1 LFGIELTDP
10 MSGFFMIRRPAFE
23 ELVRSLSTQGFK
35 ILLDIVVTAR
45 GRLRIAEIPYVFGRR
60 LYGQTKF
67 DSKNALDFA
76 ALILSK
82 VTGDRISLRFLL
94 FCFVGLTG
102 LGVHM
107 VALKIGLIL
116 TTLPF
121 VAVQAAATVGA
132 TVWNFLLNNAFTY
145 RDQRL
150 TGVALVYG
158 LIRFQV
164 ICGIGALSNVGVA
177 SWIYATGPRWWIAG
191 LGGALIGAGWNYLVT
206 AAFVWAPSASNPST
220 LSRQS
225 NMNEK

>member
-1 LFGIELTDP
+1 
-10 MSGFFMIRRPAFE
+10 
-23 ELVRSLSTQGFK
+23 
-35 ILLDIVVTAR
+35 VVTAR
-45 GRLRIAEIPYVFGRR
+45 GRLRIAEIPYVFGQR
-60 LYGQTKF
+60 LHGQSKF

-82 VTGDRISLRFLL
+82 VTRDRISLRFLL

-107 VALKIGLIL
+107 AALKMGLML

-121 VAVQAAATVGA
+121 GAVQAAATVGA

-150 TGVALVYG
+150 TGVALVHG

-191 LGGALIGAGWNYLVT
+191 LGGALIGAG
-206 AAFVWAPSASNPST
+206 
-220 LSRQS
+220 
-225 NMNEK
+225 